1 MSEGSVLISWFG
13 SLSTRRLGILV
24 LVAGL
29 ELRVVLGLF
38 YTYPIEDN
46 YWILGSTN
54 LTAGEGLYGVPGYYY
69 LPVWGYFLA
78 VMTAVA
84 NFLGI
89 PYGHYYDDIGTSL
102 KDCDIITPSVEYS
115 LMVLAVLI
123 IFDILVAHLI
133 FRIGC
138 RVTGDERK
146 AVIMAAIWF
155 LCPLTIA
162 ISSIR
167 LMFENVEIF
176 FLLAS
181 VLMLMDR
188 KPFPAGLLMGACFL
202 SKQFGLFAAI
212 ILLGYS
218 YAQTRDIRYSLKC
231 VAGTAV
237 SVLILM
243 APVILNGDLE
253 TSMHWLTSRVDAGTS
268 ASTFNLTIVLTPLIV
283 LLTAAMGFKVARDG
297 IQDFRALSL
306 FMLLPVALM
315 FILPGNVQ
323 YYLFLLPF
331 MVFAFSKEMY
341 IPYVSMSLLAVMSL
355 LVVINM
361 CSMIYVDS
369 GLPGAGIIDGIADFF
384 EPFEDHSHLYELLK
398 SITGA
403 LVAIATVLILLKP
416 RFSNEACRRH
426 RGSGS
431 GRGHADRY
439 GPGLWSECLQMR
451 SGGLER

>member
-1 MSEGSVLISWFG
+1 MISWFG
-13 SLSTRRLGILV
+13 SLSTRRLAILV
-24 LVAGL
+24 LVTGL
-29 ELRVVLGLF
+29 VLRIVLGLF

-102 KDCDIITPSVEYS
+102 KDCDVIVPTVEYS
-115 LMVLAVLI
+115 LMVLIVLI
-123 IFDILVAHLI
+123 VFDILVAHLI

-138 RVTGDERK
+138 RVTGGDERK

-155 LCPLTIA
+155 LCPLTIV

-218 YAQTRDIRYSLKC
+218 YAQTRDIRYSLRC

-253 TSMHWLTSRVDAGTS
+253 TSMHWFTSRVDAGTS
-268 ASTFNLTIVLTPLIV
+268 ASTFNLTIVLTPLIA

-341 IPYVSMSLLAVMSL
+341 IPYVSMGLLAVMSL

-403 LVAIATVLILLKP
+403 LVAIATAYILLKP
-416 RFSNEACRRH
+416 RFSNEAHRCHSDCSGCRRH
-426 RGSGS
+426 AR
-431 GRGHADRY
+431 RH
-439 GPGLWSECLQMR
+439 GPVLRSEHLQMR
-451 SGGLER
+451 SGRLGR

>member
-1 MSEGSVLISWFG
+1 MISWFG
-13 SLSTRRLGILV
+13 SLSTRRLAILV
-24 LVAGL
+24 LVTGL
-29 ELRVVLGLF
+29 VLRIVLGLF

-78 VMTAVA
+78 AMTALA

-89 PYGHYYDDIGTSL
+89 PYGHYYDDIGTAI
-102 KDCDIITPSVEYS
+102 KDCDVIVPSIEYS

-138 RVTGDERK
+138 RVTGGDERK

-202 SKQFGLFAAI
+202 SKQFGIFAAI

-231 VAGTAV
+231 VAGAV
-237 SVLILM
+237 VSALILM

-253 TSMHWLTSRVDAGTS
+253 TSMHWLTSRVDAGVSTS
-268 ASTFNLTIVLTPLIV
+268 AFNLSIILTPLIV
-283 LLTAAMGFKVARDG
+283 LLTVVMGFKVARDG
-297 IQDFRALSL
+297 VQDFRTLSL
-306 FMLLPVALM
+306 LMLLPVAIM

-331 MVFAFSKEMY
+331 MVFAFTKEMY

-355 LVVINM
+355 LVVINL
-361 CSMIYVDS
+361 CSLIYVDS
-369 GLPGAGIIDGIADFF
+369 GLPGAGIIDGIADVLDVF
-384 EPFEDHSHLYELLK
+384 EGHSLSYESLK

-403 LVAIATVLILLKP
+403 LVAIATAYILLKP
-416 RFSNEACRRH
+416 RFSNEAHRCHSDCSGRRRNARRH
-426 RGSGS
+426 
-431 GRGHADRY
+431 
-439 GPGLWSECLQMR
+439 GPVLRSEHLQMR
-451 SGGLER
+451 SGCMER

>member
-1 MSEGSVLISWFG
+1 MISWFG
-13 SLSTRRLGILV
+13 SLSTRRLAILV
-24 LVAGL
+24 LVTGL
-29 ELRVVLGLF
+29 VLRIVLGLF

-89 PYGHYYDDIGTSL
+89 SYGHYYDDIGTSL
-102 KDCDIITPSVEYS
+102 KDCDVIIPSVEYS

-138 RVTGDERK
+138 RFTGGDERK

-253 TSMHWLTSRVDAGTS
+253 TSMHWFTSRVDAGAS

-283 LLTAAMGFKVARDG
+283 LLTAAIGFKVARDG
-297 IQDFRALSL
+297 IQDFRVLSL

-331 MVFAFSKEMY
+331 MVFAFTKEMY

-369 GLPGAGIIDGIADFF
+369 GLPGADILDGIADFF

-403 LVAIATVLILLKP
+403 LVAIATAYILLKP
-416 RFSNEACRRH
+416 RFSNEAHRCHSDCSGRRRNARRH
-426 RGSGS
+426 
-431 GRGHADRY
+431 
-439 GPGLWSECLQMR
+439 GPVLRSEHLQMR
-451 SGGLER
+451 PGRLER

>member
-1 MSEGSVLISWFG
+1 MISWFG
-13 SLSTRRLGILV
+13 SLSTRRLAILV
-24 LVAGL
+24 LVTGL
-29 ELRVVLGLF
+29 VLRVVLGIF

-89 PYGHYYDDIGTSL
+89 PYGQYYDNIGTSI
-102 KDCDIITPSVEYS
+102 KDCDIIVPSVEYS
-115 LMVLAVLI
+115 MMVLAVLI
-123 IFDILVAHLI
+123 IFDVLVAHLI

-181 VLMLMDR
+181 VLMLMER
-188 KPFPAGLLMGACFL
+188 RPFPAGLLMGACFL

-218 YAQTRDIRYSLKC
+218 YAQTKDIRYSLRC
-231 VAGTAV
+231 VAGAAV

-243 APVILNGDLE
+243 APVIINGDLE
-253 TSMHWLTSRVDAGTS
+253 TSMHWLTSRVDAGAST
-268 ASTFNLTIVLTPLIV
+268 STFNLTIVLTPLVV
-283 LLTAAMGFKVARDG
+283 LMTAALSIKVARDG
-297 IQDFRALSL
+297 MQDFRTLSL
-306 FMLLPVALM
+306 LMLLPVALM

-331 MVFAFSKEMY
+331 MVFAFTREMY
-341 IPYVSMSLLAVMSL
+341 VPYVSMSLLAVMSL

-369 GLPGAGIIDGIADFF
+369 GLPGAGIIDGIADFL

-403 LVAIATVLILLKP
+403 LVAIATVCILLKP
-416 RFSNEACRRH
+416 RFTNEAHRCRSGRRSRRRDARRH
-426 RGSGS
+426 
-431 GRGHADRY
+431 
-439 GPGLWSECLQMR
+439 GPILRSEHLQM
-451 SGGLER
+451 

>member
-1 MSEGSVLISWFG
+1 MISWFG
-13 SLSTRRLGILV
+13 SLSTRRLAILV
-24 LVAGL
+24 LVTGL
-29 ELRVVLGLF
+29 VLRIVLGLF

-89 PYGHYYDDIGTSL
+89 SYGHYYDDIGTSL
-102 KDCDIITPSVEYS
+102 KDCDVIIPSVEYS

-138 RVTGDERK
+138 RFTGGDERK

-202 SKQFGLFAAI
+202 S
-212 ILLGYS
+212 
-218 YAQTRDIRYSLKC
+218 
-231 VAGTAV
+231 TAV

-253 TSMHWLTSRVDAGTS
+253 TSMHWFTSRVDAGAS

-297 IQDFRALSL
+297 IQDFRVLSL

-331 MVFAFSKEMY
+331 MVFAFTKEMY

-369 GLPGAGIIDGIADFF
+369 GLPGADILDGIADFF

-403 LVAIATVLILLKP
+403 LVAIATAYILLKP
-416 RFSNEACRRH
+416 RFSNEAHRCHSDCSGRRRNARRH
-426 RGSGS
+426 
-431 GRGHADRY
+431 
-439 GPGLWSECLQMR
+439 GPVLRSEHLQMR
-451 SGGLER
+451 PGRLER

>member
-1 MSEGSVLISWFG
+1 MISWFG
-13 SLSTRRLGILV
+13 SLSTRRLAILV
-24 LVAGL
+24 LVTGL
-29 ELRVVLGLF
+29 VLRIVLGLF

-89 PYGHYYDDIGTSL
+89 PYGYYYDDIGTSL
-102 KDCDIITPSVEYS
+102 KDCDVIVPSIEYS

-181 VLMLMDR
+181 VLMLDANLNR
-188 KPFPAGLLMGACFL
+188 TFKVFREVREEGKVSCRIRTSRQRRVDLVTSCSLAF
-202 SKQFGLFAAI
+202 SDIRLFALFVWKGRNGEAFI
-212 ILLGYS
+212 GGQKEHLTYLTLLHFHLS
-218 YAQTRDIRYSLKC
+218 
-231 VAGTAV
+231 
-237 SVLILM
+237 
-243 APVILNGDLE
+243 E
-253 TSMHWLTSRVDAGTS
+253 S
-268 ASTFNLTIVLTPLIV
+268 AY
-283 LLTAAMGFKVARDG
+283 K
-297 IQDFRALSL
+297 LSL
-306 FMLLPVALM
+306 
-315 FILPGNVQ
+315 
-323 YYLFLLPF
+323 
-331 MVFAFSKEMY
+331 
-341 IPYVSMSLLAVMSL
+341 
-355 LVVINM
+355 
-361 CSMIYVDS
+361 
-369 GLPGAGIIDGIADFF
+369 
-384 EPFEDHSHLYELLK
+384 
-398 SITGA
+398 
-403 LVAIATVLILLKP
+403 
-416 RFSNEACRRH
+416 
-426 RGSGS
+426 
-431 GRGHADRY
+431 
-439 GPGLWSECLQMR
+439 
-451 SGGLER
+451 